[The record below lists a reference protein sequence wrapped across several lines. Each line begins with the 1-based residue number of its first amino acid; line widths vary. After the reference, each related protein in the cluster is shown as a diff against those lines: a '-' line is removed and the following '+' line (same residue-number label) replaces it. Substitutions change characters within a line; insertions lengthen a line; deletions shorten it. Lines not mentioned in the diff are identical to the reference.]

1 MTGIPARSQ
10 WRALLS
16 IGVAGLAASLLIGG
30 IDAGAA
36 TRPTA
41 ATEKIQ
47 ILRVDTPTRA
57 AKTTLTGLDLDLTE
71 AAGPTHVDVVSR
83 GQADLAKLREAGLRW
98 TVIDPD
104 VAKTEAE
111 REEADRR
118 YARSKPA
125 TTLPSGRTAYR
136 TLADYDA
143 DLAALA
149 TKYPATVRGFTLNHP
164 SLEGRGVH
172 AIEVSHDVAST
183 DDGKPTF
190 LIMGLHHAR
199 EWPSGELT
207 IEFAYDLLQ
216 NDGTDARITGLLD
229 KARIVFVPVVNP
241 DGFHVSRSLAYEYK
255 RKNCRLADGQTPAPE
270 QCAASSNSQLGT
282 DPNRNYGGFWGGPG
296 ASTDKGSQTYR
307 GAGPF
312 SEPETRNIQELVSTH
327 QVTTLIT
334 NHTYSN
340 LVLRPPGY
348 ASAEP
353 TPDEAIYKAL
363 GDAMA
368 AQTGYTSE
376 YGYQLYDTTGTT
388 EDWSYY
394 ATGGL
399 AYTFEHGANG
409 FHPAFSNVVNY
420 YFGSGKRRGK
430 GSREAFLLAL
440 ENTADA
446 ARHSVVTGTA
456 PAGAV
461 LRLKKQFDTATWN
474 GATFPDTLET
484 TITVPTGGTYTWH
497 TNPSTRPIA
506 VQQGKTESWTLTCER
521 PDGTVLETQQ
531 VTVDRGASATAN
543 LTQCAAAYA

>member
-1 MTGIPARSQ
+1 MTQLSGRARL
-10 WRALLS
+10 RTLLS
-16 IGVAGLAASLLIGG
+16 VGVAALAASLLIGG

-36 TRPTA
+36 TKPTD
-41 ATEKIQ
+41 KIQ
-47 ILRVDTPTRA
+47 MLRVDTPTRE
-57 AKTTLTGLDLDLTE
+57 AKTRLTRLDLDLTE
-71 AAGPTHVDVVSR
+71 AAGPTHIDVVSR
-83 GQADLAKLREAGLRW
+83 GQADLAKLRKAGFRW
-98 TVIDPD
+98 TILDAD

-111 REEADRR
+111 REAADRA
-118 YARSKPA
+118 YARSKPSQ
-125 TTLPSGRTAYR
+125 TLPSGRTAYR

-143 DLAALA
+143 DMAALA
-149 TKYPATVRGFTLNHP
+149 TKYPTKVRAFTLNHP

-172 AIEVSHDVAST
+172 GIEVSHDVNAR
-183 DDGKPTF
+183 DGKPVF
-190 LIMGLHHAR
+190 LMMGLHHAR

-207 IEFAYDLLQ
+207 LEFAYDLLK

-229 KARIVFVPVVNP
+229 KARVIFVPVVNP
-241 DGFHVSRSLAYEYK
+241 DGFNVSRTLAYEYK
-255 RKNCRLADGQTPAPE
+255 RKNCRIADGQTPSAGE
-270 QCAASSNSQLGT
+270 CAASSNTSLGT

-296 ASTDKGSQTYR
+296 ASTDKSSQTYR

-340 LVLRPPGY
+340 LVLREPGQ
-348 ASAEP
+348 AGAGL
-353 TPDEAIYKAL
+353 TPDEPLYKSL
-363 GDAMA
+363 GDTMA
-368 AQTGYTSE
+368 AQNGYSSE
-376 YGYQLYDTTGTT
+376 YGYELYDTTGTT

-399 AYTFEHGANG
+399 AFTFEHGRNS
-409 FHPAFSNVVNY
+409 FHPAFSNVVDFY
-420 YFGSGKRRGK
+420 YGSGKLAGK
-430 GSREAFLLAL
+430 GNREAFLIAL
-440 ENTADA
+440 ESTADA
-446 ARHSVVTGTA
+446 AHHSVVTGSA

-484 TITVPTGGTYTWH
+484 TLVVPAGGAYTWH

-506 VQQGKTESWTLTCER
+506 QQQGKTESWTLTCER

-531 VTVDRGASATAN
+531 VTVARGASATVN
-543 LTQCAAAYA
+543 LNACAAAYA